1 MSNSSRLNESFL
13 KRFLIYIKLIYQII
27 KDLANNQTTF
37 KLIYIKVI
45 NKIFFK
51 PKLNDDFNWDVYHLH
66 YKEELRS
73 GDKNYTLNCN
83 TNDFKIKKSKI
94 IKKDEKIKDL
104 HPNHKL
110 LYETILKI
118 NPRTILEIGC
128 GGGDHLA
135 NLSILN
141 RKFKLLGIDRSFEQI
156 KILKQRHPKLKVSI
170 KIKDITIKNNK
181 LETADLVFTQ
191 AVLMH
196 ISESNNRFRFALN
209 NILEA
214 ANSHIILIEN
224 WTAHNFLNEIKKIIR
239 DVPKYKSFKFYISKL
254 SSGKSARAMVLSK
267 KKLPLPKLLNYN
279 DLLQGNILRTH

>member
-1 MSNSSRLNESFL
+1 MSNNSRLNDSFI
-13 KRFLIYIKLIYQII
+13 KRFLIYIKVIYQII

-37 KLIYIKVI
+37 RLIYIKVI

-51 PKLNDDFNWDVYHLH
+51 PKLNDDFNWDAYHLH
-66 YKEELRS
+66 YRAELRS

-83 TNDFKIKKSKI
+83 TNDFKIEKSKI
-94 IKKDEKIKDL
+94 IKKDKKIKDL

-135 NLSILN
+135 NLSIFN
-141 RKFKLLGIDRSFEQI
+141 KKFKLLGVDRSFEQI

-224 WTAHNFLNEIKKIIR
+224 WTVHNFLNEIKKIIR